1 MSSLKIII
9 GQLQENFHIEGIITV
24 QSTEMEDKFS
34 ACIYKNNV
42 VVWSILKCPIPIEV
56 EKYRGPLRP
65 NYPNSFV

>member
-1 MSSLKIII
+1 MSGLTIIS
-9 GQLQENFHIEGIITV
+9 GQLQENFYIEGIITV

-42 VVWSILKCPIPIEV
+42 VVWSIFKCPIPIEV

>member
-1 MSSLKIII
+1 MSGLTIIS
-9 GQLQENFHIEGIITV
+9 GQLQENFDIKGIITV
-24 QSTEMEDKFS
+24 QLTKMEDKFS
-34 ACIYKNNV
+34 ACIYKNNA

>member
-1 MSSLKIII
+1 MSSLTIFS
-9 GQLQENFHIEGIITV
+9 GQIQENFYTEGIITL
-24 QSTEMEDKFS
+24 QSTEMEDRFS

-65 NYPNSFV
+65 NYSNTFV

>member
-1 MSSLKIII
+1 MVNYK
-9 GQLQENFHIEGIITV
+9 NFFIEGIITV